1 MTLKLLG
8 SNFSLKK
15 ELFFTPLIIV
25 ILSSFIWS
33 TLKDTTG
40 TKILICL
47 ISIIVPVIIRNVF
60 NLKPSYFLLLTFP
73 FLIIGIIQ
81 TVSLFEYQSDLSI
94 NTWEVIFNGNS
105 EEAVS
110 FLSEL
115 KTVTISLVLFKIIIY
130 TLYFI
135 ILKKNKNLDVIK
147 KRRKFWLVLG
157 IILVIDFGFNG
168 ATRKIFPFNFVES
181 FSDFVKEKIKERQYF
196 SKKKEIVFNAKR
208 NDKLFDIKEKETI
221 VVIVGE
227 SLRRDHLEYYGYNKE
242 TTPLLKN
249 EELICY
255 TDVISPANQSVISL
269 KRIFSYGEYKDING
283 YLKYP
288 SLLKVFKEAGFKTY
302 WLSTQRIY
310 GFFDSEI
317 SYIAKEAD
325 EVIFEDYNG
334 LDEQLFKPYKKVLS
348 KKNNKKIIFLHIM
361 GNHFSYKK
369 RTHSDFFY
377 FDNNNKGNKKEQLI
391 NQYDD
396 SVRYND
402 FVLSFFLNELKKI
415 KGEKSFLMFSDH
427 GESLFDSGENL
438 AFHSSIKPS
447 KSEFNIPLVL
457 WLSKEIKV
465 NYPNRYQ
472 QIIKNK
478 DKPIILSD
486 FFHALPF
493 LYGIEFPKLNKEKA
507 FFNKTYVP
515 VLNRKVLNPERNILK
530 YDKLISKKN

>member
-1 MTLKLLG
+1 MILKLLG

-15 ELFFTPLIIV
+15 ELFFIPLIIV

-40 TKILICL
+40 TTILICL

-60 NLKPSYFLLLTFP
+60 NIKPSYFLLITFP
-73 FLIIGIIQ
+73 FLIIAIIQ

-110 FLSEL
+110 FLNEL

-130 TLYFI
+130 ILYFI

-147 KRRKFWLVLG
+147 IRRKFWLVLG
-157 IILVIDFGFNG
+157 IILVIDFGFKG
-168 ATRKIFPFNFVES
+168 ATVKIFPINFVES
-181 FSDFVKEKIKERQYF
+181 FSGFVKEKVKERQYF
-196 SKKKEIVFNAKR
+196 SQKKEIVFNTKR
-208 NDKLFDIKEKETI
+208 NDKLFDIEEKETI
-221 VVIVGE
+221 VVVVGE

-242 TTPLLKN
+242 TTPLLKQ

-269 KRIFSYGEYKDING
+269 KRIFSSAEYKDITG

-288 SLLKVFKEAGFKTY
+288 SLIKVFKEAGFKTY

-369 RTHSDFFY
+369 RTNSNFIY
-377 FDNNNKGNKKEQLI
+377 FDKNKESSKQQLI

-402 FVLSFFLNELKKI
+402 FVLSFFLNELKKEQ
-415 KGEKSFLMFSDH
+415 GEKSFLMFSDH

-438 AFHSSIKPS
+438 AFHSSINPS
-447 KSEFNIPLVL
+447 KSEFNIPLIL
-457 WLSKEIKV
+457 WLSKEVKN
-465 NYPNRYQ
+465 NYPDRYK

-486 FFHALPF
+486 FFHALPS
-493 LYGIEFPKLNKEKA
+493 LYGIEFSKLNKEKA
-507 FFNKTYVP
+507 FFNNTYVP
-515 VLNRKVLNPERNILK
+515 IFNRKVLNPERSILK
-530 YDKLISKKN
+530 YDALTIKKN

>member
-1 MTLKLLG
+1 MKLKLLEN
-8 SNFSLKK
+8 NFFLKK
-15 ELFFTPLIIV
+15 ELFFIPLIIV
-25 ILSSFIWS
+25 ILSSFIWNTLEYTTS
-33 TLKDTTG
+33 TTV
-40 TKILICL
+40 LICL
-47 ISIIVPVIIRNVF
+47 LSIIVPVVIRNIF
-60 NLKPSYFLLLTFP
+60 NIKPLLFLLISFP
-73 FLIIGIIQ
+73 VLIIAIIQ

-115 KTVTISLVLFKIIIY
+115 KTTTISLVLFKITIFL
-130 TLYFI
+130 LYFF
-135 ILKKNKNLDVIK
+135 ILIKKKNLDVIK
-147 KRRKFWLVLG
+147 KRRKLWLILG
-157 IILVIDFGFNG
+157 IILIIDFGLNG
-168 ATRKIFPFNFVES
+168 ATRKIFPLNFFES
-181 FSDFVKEKIKERQYF
+181 INNYTKEKIKEREYF
-196 SKKKEIVFNAKR
+196 YQKQEIIFNTKR
-208 NDKLFDIKEKETI
+208 NDKLFAKEEKETI
-221 VVIVGE
+221 VIVVGE

-242 TTPLLKN
+242 TTPLLKK

-269 KRIFSYGEYKDING
+269 KRIFSLAEYKDITG
-283 YLKYP
+283 YLKHP
-288 SLLKVFKEAGFKTY
+288 SLIKVFKEAGFKTY
-302 WLSTQRIY
+302 WISTQRIY

-377 FDNNNKGNKKEQLI
+377 FDNNKGNKKQQLI

-457 WLSKEIKV
+457 WLSKEVKD

-472 QIIKNK
+472 QVIQNK

-493 LYGIEFPKLNKEKA
+493 LYGIEFSKLNKEKA

-515 VLNRKVLNPERNILK
+515 VLNRKVLNPERSILK
-530 YDKLISKKN
+530 YDTLISKKN